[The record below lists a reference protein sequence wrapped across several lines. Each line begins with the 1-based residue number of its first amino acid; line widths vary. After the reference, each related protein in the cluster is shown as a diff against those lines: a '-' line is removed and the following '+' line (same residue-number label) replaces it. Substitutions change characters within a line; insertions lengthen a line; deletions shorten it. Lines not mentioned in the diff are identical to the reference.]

1 MELEI
6 IMLNEIRQTQKD
18 KYYIFSVVCR
28 MHRKVEKRLLG
39 RGRGPQEG
47 YKRGVE
53 DVNMIKVN
61 YIHV

>member
-1 MELEI
+1 
-6 IMLNEIRQTQKD
+6 
-18 KYYIFSVVCR
+18 